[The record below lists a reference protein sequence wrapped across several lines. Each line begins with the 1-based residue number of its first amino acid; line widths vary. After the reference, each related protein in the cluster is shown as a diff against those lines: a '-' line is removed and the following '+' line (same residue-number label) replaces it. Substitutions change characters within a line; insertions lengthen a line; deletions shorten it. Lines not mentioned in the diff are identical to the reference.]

1 MNILILLIVIIT
13 GAFGTYENCKRYQ
26 LSPVFVSSLMGLMIS
41 TVFLIQNFKNPF
53 LVNAFFG
60 ATFIGMS
67 SSVKF
72 NRWQLFFSCLVFSC
86 LFIKLIPFLN
96 GMGGALGFCAFL
108 SIGTSF
114 ILEKIMK
121 SINSFFKQLF

>member
-1 MNILILLIVIIT
+1 MNIFILIIVIIT

-41 TVFLIQNFKNPF
+41 IVFLIQNFKNPF

-67 SSVKF
+67 SSLKF
-72 NRWQLFFSCLVFSC
+72 NRWQLVLSCLIFTV

-108 SIGTSF
+108 SVTFSF
-114 ILEKIMK
+114 LTKE
-121 SINSFFKQLF
+121 FFKIIFVSSRT